1 MHLRLNKFL
10 SRAGIESRR
19 KAKELI
25 KAGIVKVNGKVCSDL
40 SLKIDPEKDVVKVL
54 GKRIKFEKAYYFAFY
69 KPKGVVSTLLDPN
82 GRKCIGDF
90 IKNLPKGIKPVGRL
104 DYSSEGLIFLT
115 NDGDWAQKIQHPKYN
130 TKKIYEVKVQGSP
143 DNEIMKKWMK
153 GMKIDGKFQKMEL
166 VKTIKKTKGKHTWLK
181 IHLIQGYTHQI
192 KKMCAYLGHPAEK
205 IKRIEIGGIKLG
217 NLMPGQ
223 IRKLN
228 HKEINLLKEGGKDEN
243 SRKY

>member
-1 MHLRLNKFL
+1 MRLSKYL
-10 SRAGIESRR
+10 SRAGIDSRR
-19 KAKELI
+19 KVKELI

-40 SLKIDPEKDVVKVL
+40 SLKIDPEKDVVKVAE
-54 GKRIKFEKAYYFAFY
+54 KKIKFEKAYYFAFY
-69 KPKGVVSTLLDPN
+69 KPRGVVSTLFDPK

-130 TKKIYEVKVQGSP
+130 IKKIYQVKVQGFP
-143 DNEIMKKWMK
+143 DKEKFKRWMK
-153 GMKIDGKFQKMEL
+153 GMTIDGKFQKMEF
-166 VKTIKKTKGKHTWLK
+166 VKILKKTKGKHTWLE

-205 IKRIEIGGIKLG
+205 IKRIAIGKLFLNLRAGEIK
-217 NLMPGQ
+217 
-223 IRKLN
+223 KLN
-228 HKEINLLKEGGKDEN
+228 LKEISLIEGGKGEN